1 MGQALSLAGHGK
13 RTVPPAAWCL
23 RPSSK
28 APPPASVSFDE
39 LVGLPPNHGAVP
51 ATQGAYLSTCLPST
65 RFRQEAKSDVQG
77 ISNLG

>member
-13 RTVPPAAWCL
+13 RTVPPAVWCL

-28 APPPASVSFDE
+28 APPPASVSFE
-39 LVGLPPNHGAVP
+39 EFVGLPLNGAVL
-51 ATQGAYLSTCLPST
+51 ATQGAYLPIRLQSA